1 MKIEFSNR
9 LAELFNI
16 ILPNSLSD
24 FDTKWERHI
33 IVGIVNHCVVVVEWQ
48 DCTMWVNVECYD
60 DDIRCTL
67 MRRLRQALRDYGY
80 NYTLDDM
87 GDDGKSLA
95 SLEFH
100 ESER

>member
-1 MKIEFSNR
+1 MKIEFSNK
-9 LAELFNI
+9 LAEIFGA
-16 ILPNSLSD
+16 ILPNSVSD
-24 FDTKWERHI
+24 FNTEWERHT
-33 IVGIVNHCVVVVEWQ
+33 IVGIVNHNAVVVEWQ
-48 DCTMWVNVECYD
+48 DCAMWVNVECYD

-67 MRRLRQALRDYGY
+67 MCRLRQALRDYGY
-80 NYTLDDM
+80 NYTYDDM